1 MYKIDEIASEIA
13 VLLSE
18 DTGLPGRLM
27 DYSWG
32 GTTAEDT
39 ILQLYEI
46 EYPKRLIFRKILR
59 KEKLSLSELSS
70 LSEFAISIFEWGRVT
85 RGNAEIAKN
94 GELVA
99 SVIDAGLSWHIP
111 SKNVPM
117 NSGWTKVAALATEF
131 VEAEGGTP
139 QIIFDSRVAASLL
152 SRLDKVLN
160 QVPTGDDPRKFL
172 PHELAALGWVPG
184 RGGTRTT
191 KGRREHRLHW
201 TNRYKRWDAQFSA
214 TRLVSAI
221 RQHVNRELSGFG
233 KMPFSPYENGTWST
247 RGIEMILFMDGY

>member
-18 DTGLPGRLM
+18 HIGLPGRLKE
-27 DYSWG
+27 YSWG
-32 GTTAEDT
+32 GASAEDT
-39 ILQLYEI
+39 MLQLYEI
-46 EYPKRLIFRKILR
+46 EYPTRSIFRKILEEER
-59 KEKLSLSELSS
+59 LSSSELSR
-70 LSEFAISIFEWGRVT
+70 LSEFAVSIFEWGRVT
-85 RGNAEIAKN
+85 RGNAGIAQD

-99 SVIDAGLSWHIP
+99 SVIDTSLRWHIP

-117 NSGWTKVAALATEF
+117 NSGWTKVAALSTEF

-139 QIIFDSRVAASLL
+139 QVIFDSRVAASLL
-152 SRLDKVLN
+152 SHLDKVLN

-172 PHELAALGWVPG
+172 PHDLTALGWVPG
-184 RGGTRTT
+184 RGGTRTS

-201 TNRYKRWDAQFSA
+201 TNRYKRWDAQFAA

-221 RQHVNRELSGFG
+221 RQHVNRDLSGFG
-233 KMPFSPYENGTWST
+233 KMPFSPYENGIWST

>member
-13 VLLSE
+13 TLLSG
-18 DTGLPGRLM
+18 DISLPDRLM

-32 GTTAEDT
+32 GEKAKDT
-39 ILQLYEI
+39 ISKLYEI
-46 EYPKRLIFRKILR
+46 EYPNRFIFRKVLR
-59 KEKLSLSELSS
+59 KEKLSLSESAS
-70 LSEFAISIFEWGRVT
+70 LTEFAIRVFEWGRVT
-85 RGNAEIAKN
+85 RGNAEVAKN

-99 SVIDAGLSWHIP
+99 SVIDAGLNWHIP
-111 SKNVPM
+111 RKNVPM

-131 VEAEGGTP
+131 IESEGGTP
-139 QIIFDSRVAASLL
+139 QIIFDSRVSASLL
-152 SRLDKVLN
+152 SRLDAVLS

-172 PHELAALGWVPG
+172 PDELRALGWVPG

-221 RQHVNRELSGFG
+221 RKHVNMDLSGFG